1 MFFRILKKDLQRKRA
16 MNIILLLFI
25 IMSAMFLASSASNLV
40 TVFGAVDKFF
50 DLSGVPDYI
59 VIALA
64 EDGNDPIED
73 FLEQSEWVTEYQTVD
88 MINLANEQI
97 EIKSRAAEADKE
109 EYEKTASLS
118 ICPVPE
124 NFLKIFDDE
133 QRQLALADGEIAVVR
148 AEAEKNNLAVG
159 DVLAISVGDV
169 TQEFTIKEIVKD
181 AAFGSTM
188 IGFKR
193 AYITEQDYR
202 KFADQE
208 GVVITRLYCAD
219 YSDAE
224 AFESA
229 YKKMRFQTIS
239 NVDRDMLKMAYVMDM
254 LMTVVLIVVSVCLI
268 LVALLV
274 LRFMIAF
281 TLQEDYR
288 EIGVMKAIGIPDR
301 GIKGVYLVKY
311 LALSVVGAVVG
322 LVLSFPFGDMLL
334 GLTVVNIVTENTR
347 QNAAVSIGC
356 AAAVVFVVT
365 LFCYG
370 STNRLKKTSVME
382 AIRDGASGERFQA
395 KSRLSL
401 HGRKRMKPYFY
412 MACND
417 ITGNARQF
425 LVLLFVFFV
434 GIEMILLPLSAVNTL
449 KSEEL
454 VSSFSL
460 IPSDAYIN
468 GDEEFYV
475 TKDGDIRLR
484 EDLKGIR
491 KDIEARGYTASAWAE
506 AGYTIPVYGNDPEEL
521 YNYYSI
527 RRIGDEP
534 DGEYQLLEGRMP
546 YLADEVMI
554 TEKTAKEMG
563 VVVGD
568 NVYYK
573 FPEGDKAFV
582 ITGLYQS
589 MINMGE
595 GLRFSSDADLDG
607 ITISGIFAMQAEV
620 DGLEAEEACKLLEEI
635 YPEKEIGDART
646 FMKRMLGYITDQL
659 DVVRFVIVALVLLIN
674 SLITALMMKTFIAKE
689 RGEIAMLKSIG
700 FANRTIRGWQ
710 TARILLILAAAIV
723 IGAAASK
730 ILIPLVIVPIF
741 GMMGATHMKLIID
754 PVQTYIIYPAL
765 LLLVTGIMA
774 YFAAGEVRRV
784 DCKEINNM
792 E

>member
-1 MFFRILKKDLQRKRA
+1 
-16 MNIILLLFI
+16 
-25 IMSAMFLASSASNLV
+25 
-40 TVFGAVDKFF
+40 
-50 DLSGVPDYI
+50 
-59 VIALA
+59 
-64 EDGNDPIED
+64 
-73 FLEQSEWVTEYQTVD
+73 
-88 MINLANEQI
+88 
-97 EIKSRAAEADKE
+97 
-109 EYEKTASLS
+109 
-118 ICPVPE
+118 
-124 NFLKIFDDE
+124 
-133 QRQLALADGEIAVVR
+133 
-148 AEAEKNNLAVG
+148 
-159 DVLAISVGDV
+159 
-169 TQEFTIKEIVKD
+169 
-181 AAFGSTM
+181 
-188 IGFKR
+188 
-193 AYITEQDYR
+193 
-202 KFADQE
+202 
-208 GVVITRLYCAD
+208 
-219 YSDAE
+219 
-224 AFESA
+224 
-229 YKKMRFQTIS
+229 
-239 NVDRDMLKMAYVMDM
+239 
-254 LMTVVLIVVSVCLI
+254 MT
-268 LVALLV
+268 LV
-274 LRFMIAF
+274 LRFMITF

-288 EIGVMKAIGIPDR
+288 EIGVMKAIGIPDG

-311 LALSVVGAVVG
+311 LALSIVGAAVG
-322 LVLSFPFGDMLL
+322 LVLSFPFGNMLL
-334 GLTVVNIVTENTR
+334 RQTVVNIVTKNTR

-356 AAAVVFVVT
+356 AAAVVLVVT

-417 ITGNARQF
+417 ITGSARQF
-425 LVLLFVFFV
+425 LVLLVVFFV

-475 TKDGDIRLR
+475 VKDGDIRLR
-484 EDLKGIR
+484 EDLKEIR
-491 KDIEARGYTASAWAE
+491 EDLEARGYTASAWAE

-534 DGEYQLLEGRMP
+534 DGKYQLLEGRMP

-563 VVVGD
+563 VAVGD

-589 MINMGE
+589 MINMGD
-595 GLRFSSDADLDG
+595 GLRFSSDVDLDG
-607 ITISGIFAMQAEV
+607 INLSGIFTLQAEV
-620 DGLEAEEACKLLEEI
+620 DGLEAEDTCKLLQEI
-635 YPEKEIGDART
+635 YPEKEVGDART
-646 FMKRMLGYITDQL
+646 FMKRMLGNITDQL
-659 DVVRFVIVALVLLIN
+659 DVVQFVIAALVLLIN

-700 FANRTIRGWQ
+700 FANRTIRGIRL
-710 TARILLILAAAIV
+710 TLAAAIV

-730 ILIPLVIVPIF
+730 LLIPLVIAPIF